1 MDIEDL
7 SKSQLLLLTILVNFV
22 VSIATGVL
30 TVSLLAAV
38 PTTVTQTVN
47 KIVDH
52 TIETIATPIQVVTN
66 PTPTQSNEE
75 PLTVAV
81 SADVARTVLIYKT
94 STTSP
99 ALAYGVYLP
108 VSKAIATVS
117 SGALPQNVLVQF
129 SNGETAE
136 ASLSK
141 ASGSLSI
148 FGFADNETLPKAP
161 AAVLPSADTL
171 KQGQTIVGINKDSA
185 ALTGIVSKVDEA
197 GIHSTLSDIPPG
209 AAIVNLSGAVV
220 GLAGLTPNLFISAD
234 RILLLLQASSTSSG
248 T

>member
-7 SKSQLLLLTILVNFV
+7 STSQLLLLTILVNFV

-52 TIETIATPIQVVTN
+52 TIETISAPITVTTVK
-66 PTPTQSNEE
+66 PSPTQSSEE
-75 PLTVAV
+75 PLTLAV
-81 SADVARTVLIYKT
+81 SADVARTVLIYKA
-94 STTSP
+94 STTTP

-117 SGALPQNVLVQF
+117 AGALPRDVLVQF
-129 SNGETAE
+129 SNGQTAE

-141 ASGSLSI
+141 SSGTLSI
-148 FGFADNETLPKAP
+148 FGFADTEQLPPAP
-161 AAVLPSADTL
+161 PAVLPSASLL

-197 GIHSTLSDIPPG
+197 GIHSALSDIPPG
-209 AAIVNLSGAVV
+209 AAVVNLSGAVV
-220 GLAGLTPNLFISAD
+220 GLAGLIPNLFIPADKISA
-234 RILLLLQASSTSSG
+234 LLETTATPDL
-248 T
+248 